1 MVFALNCVLL
11 PLSNKITGPVNGT
24 ASPLHVNITG
34 SGNGMN
40 STDYCG
46 NDAEETLVNDDSIT
60 RIPWYVW
67 IVLFLIVGVMVMS
80 RYVQTIV
87 DYTLAHLTYTF
98 QHRTNGFTSVLVLIN
113 NSALVSC
120 FNEVLVWA
128 IMLYH

>member
-1 MVFALNCVLL
+1 MVFALTCVLL

-46 NDAEETLVNDDSIT
+46 NDAEETLVNDDLIT

-67 IVLFLIVGVMVMS
+67 IVLFLIMGVMVMS

-113 NSALVSC
+113 NSALV
-120 FNEVLVWA
+120 
-128 IMLYH
+128 